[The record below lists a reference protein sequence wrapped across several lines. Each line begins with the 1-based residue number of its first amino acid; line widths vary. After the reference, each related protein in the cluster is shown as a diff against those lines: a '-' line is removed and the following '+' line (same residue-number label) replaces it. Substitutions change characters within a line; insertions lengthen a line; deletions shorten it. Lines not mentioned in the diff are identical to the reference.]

1 MCLTMPSSDT
11 SVAKR
16 SSKKKQTKT
25 QVRTVASRYAR
36 CREAYACYAAQAFA
50 LNRLVENLKG
60 KTTTVKQQLELLQR
74 RARENDALVDYL
86 NARKRFLRAMKWN
99 TDQLQ

>member
-16 SSKKKQTKT
+16 SSKKQTKT
-25 QVRTVASRYAR
+25 QVRTVASRYTR
-36 CREAYACYAAQAFA
+36 CREVYACYAAQAFA
-50 LNRLVENLKG
+50 LNRLLENLKG
-60 KTTTVKQQLELLQR
+60 KTTTVKQQLEVLQR

>member
-1 MCLTMPSSDT
+1 MCVTMPSSDT

-16 SSKKKQTKT
+16 SSKKQPKT
-25 QVRTVASRYAR
+25 QVRTVASRYVR

-50 LNRLVENLKG
+50 LNRLLENLKG
-60 KTTTVKQQLELLQR
+60 KTTTVKQQLELLRR
-74 RARENDALVDYL
+74 RARENDALEDYL
-86 NARKRFLRAMKWN
+86 HARKRFLRVMKWK

>member
-1 MCLTMPSSDT
+1 MCVTMPSSDT

-16 SSKKKQTKT
+16 SSKKQTKT
-25 QVRTVASRYAR
+25 QVRPVASRYAR

-50 LNRLVENLKG
+50 LNRLLENLKG

-74 RARENDALVDYL
+74 RARENEALADYL
-86 NARKRFLRAMKWN
+86 NARKRFLRVMKWN
-99 TDQLQ
+99 TDQL

>member
-1 MCLTMPSSDT
+1 MCLTMQSSDT

-16 SSKKKQTKT
+16 SSKKQTKT
-25 QVRTVASRYAR
+25 QVRPVASRYAR

-50 LNRLVENLKG
+50 LNRLLENLKG

-86 NARKRFLRAMKWN
+86 NARKRFLRVMKWN
-99 TDQLQ
+99 THQL